1 MKTERCALL
10 AVLLWSCPA
19 AAQGL
24 PDTSSTPG
32 GVAVVALAGATRPQV
47 FFDNDRV
54 MVLGAAGAWKAVVGI
69 PLSTRPGRHYLMV
82 LTGGR
87 KHSVPFM
94 VKDRK
99 FQTQYITLKD
109 KRKVNPTPEDM
120 KRIRRESKILN
131 AAKATWTA
139 SDDIPFAMTLPV
151 HGITSS
157 PFGLRRYFNNQPR
170 KPHSGLDIA
179 VPAGTPI
186 KAPAAGTVVNT
197 GNYFFDGNSILLDH
211 GQGLITLYCHMS
223 EIDVKEGDTVKPGQ
237 VIGKVGM
244 TGRATGPH
252 LHWGVIMNRVSVD
265 PNLFLTKHKDLT
277 TGTTQ

>member
-1 MKTERCALL
+1 MKTEYCAVL
-10 AVLLWSCPA
+10 AALLWSCLA

-32 GVAVVALAGATRPQV
+32 GVAVVPLDGQSRPQV
-47 FFDNDRV
+47 FYSNARV
-54 MVLGAAGAWKAVVGI
+54 MVVGAAGAWKAVVGI
-69 PLSTRPGRHYLMV
+69 PLSTRPGKHYLTV

-87 KHSVPFM
+87 KQSVPFR
-94 VKDRK
+94 VKSRK

-139 SDDIPFAMTLPV
+139 SDNISFAMSLPV

-186 KAPAAGTVVNT
+186 RAPAAGTVVDT

-223 EIDVKEGDTVKPGQ
+223 EIDVKEGDHVKPGQ
-237 VIGKVGM
+237 VIGKAGM

-252 LHWGVIMNRVSVD
+252 LHWGVILNQVSVD
-265 PNLFLTKHKDLT
+265 PNLFITKNKE
-277 TGTTQ
+277 

>member
-1 MKTERCALL
+1 VKTERCAIL
-10 AVLLWSCPA
+10 AALLWSCFA

-32 GVAVVALAGATRPQV
+32 GVAVVPLAGITRPQAYY
-47 FFDNDRV
+47 NNARV
-54 MVLGAAGAWKAVVGI
+54 MVVGKPDEWKAVVGI
-69 PLSTRPGRHYLMV
+69 PLATRPGRHYLMV
-82 LTGGR
+82 MDDGR
-87 KHSVPFM
+87 KNRVPFL

-120 KRIRRESKILN
+120 KRIRRESKVLN

-186 KAPAAGTVVNT
+186 RAPAAGMVVNT
-197 GNYFFDGNSILLDH
+197 GDYFFDGNSILLDH

-223 EIDVKEGDTVKPGQ
+223 EIDVKEGDIVKPGQ

-244 TGRATGPH
+244 SGRATGPH
-252 LHWGVIMNRVSVD
+252 LHWGVIMNQVSVD
-265 PNLFLTKHKDLT
+265 PNLFVTKSKE
-277 TGTTQ
+277 

>member
-1 MKTERCALL
+1 MKTEHCAIL
-10 AVLLWSCPA
+10 AALLWSCLA

-32 GVAVVALAGATRPQV
+32 GVAVVPLAGATRPQV
-47 FFDNDRV
+47 FYDNARV
-54 MVLGAAGAWKAVVGI
+54 MVVGAPGAWKAVVGI
-69 PLSTRPGRHYLMV
+69 PLSTRPGRHYLTV
-82 LTGGR
+82 QTGG
-87 KHSVPFM
+87 KKKNVPLQ

-131 AAKATWTA
+131 EAKATWTA
-139 SDDIPFAMTLPV
+139 ADDIPFAMTLPV

-170 KPHSGLDIA
+170 RPHSGLDIA

-223 EIDVKEGDTVKPGQ
+223 EIDVKEGETVKAGQ

-265 PNLFLTKHKDLT
+265 PNLFVTKK
-277 TGTTQ
+277 